1 MPGPTHRRI
10 NQVLSAPAAGL
21 AALTAHARL
30 LADLDR
36 RLRPFLDPA
45 LAAHC
50 HVAAFRDGQLVL
62 SADSPGFATRLRYHT
77 EQIRE
82 KLAASGEPVT
92 GCRVIVVPPAYDKP
106 ERREPPAPL
115 SSGSARAIE
124 GAADGVTH
132 PPLADALRRLAK
144 NRRDPGA

>member
-1 MPGPTHRRI
+1 MPGPTHRRLD
-10 NQVLSAPAAGL
+10 QVLSAPKAGL

-30 LADLDR
+30 LSDLDR
-36 RLRPFLDPA
+36 RLRPLLDPT

-50 HVAAFRDGQLVL
+50 RVAAFREGRLTL
-62 SADSPGFATRLRYHT
+62 SADLPSFATRLRYHT

-82 KLAASGEPVT
+82 KLAESGLAVVS
-92 GCRVIVVPPAYDKP
+92 CRVIVVPPAYDKP
-106 ERREPPAPL
+106 ERRDPPAPL
-115 SSGSARAIE
+115 SAGSARAIE

-144 NRRDPGA
+144 NRKT